1 MRVNHLIVF
10 VREKLIF
17 TSVIDYS
24 ILLAVHLGP
33 VSKVVMVLGGL
44 HKRLSDV
51 PDTISYVLI
60 NVYFEHLIIIYVYE
74 FF

>member
-51 PDTISYVLI
+51 PDTISYVII